1 MLYLNRTCIEG
12 ETMITKDRASSIIS
26 LLFIGIILVLTI
38 NLVSQFTFV
47 DFAYLIFLIG
57 CFARFI
63 YIKTH

>member
-1 MLYLNRTCIEG
+1 
-12 ETMITKDRASSIIS
+12 MITKDRASSIIS

-57 CFARFI
+57 FFARFI

>member
-1 MLYLNRTCIEG
+1 
-12 ETMITKDRASSIIS
+12 MITKDRASSVIS
-26 LLFIGIILVLTI
+26 LLFVGFILVLGI
-38 NLVSQFTFV
+38 NLVSHFTLV

>member
-1 MLYLNRTCIEG
+1 
-12 ETMITKDRASSIIS
+12 MITKDRASSIIS

-57 CFARFI
+57 CFAEIHLHWDRIKRLYRFMV
-63 YIKTH
+63 